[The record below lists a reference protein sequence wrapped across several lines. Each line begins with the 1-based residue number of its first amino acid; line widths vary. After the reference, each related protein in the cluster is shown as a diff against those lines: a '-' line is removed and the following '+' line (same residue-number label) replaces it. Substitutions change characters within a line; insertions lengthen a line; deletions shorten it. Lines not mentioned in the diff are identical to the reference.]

1 MKINLLLLL
10 LIVPMLVQAETID
23 EYVKNAQNNS
33 MWANSTCGFVE
44 PVLSYDAD
52 KLLESAFKSTSLDD
66 GKPKKWEIIEHKNH
80 SIHGGSYYLIRF
92 IAFNKEHIFVFNL
105 NAIDGKWCVRL

>member
-52 KLLESAFKSTSLDD
+52 KLLDRMKWHFEEDKWDHPMEYYTNDGVIILD
-66 GKPKKWEIIEHKNH
+66 
-80 SIHGGSYYLIRF
+80 
-92 IAFNKEHIFVFNL
+92 L
-105 NAIDGKWCVRL
+105 NEE